1 MHKGHVIGVRY
12 MEATSNISLLSP
24 SPPLD
29 SRSHSPE
36 VELALPGTILPL
48 ALSSPGFPPWNITPW
63 PINLLP
69 LLQGL
74 VQVLPPL

>member
-1 MHKGHVIGVRY
+1 

-24 SPPLD
+24 CPQLD
-29 SRSHSPE
+29 SRSNSLE
-36 VELALPGTILPL
+36 VELAPPSTILPL
-48 ALSSPGFPPWNITPW
+48 ALGSPGFPPWDMSPW

-74 VQVLPPL
+74 VLVLPPL

>member
-1 MHKGHVIGVRY
+1 
-12 MEATSNISLLSP
+12 MEATSNISLLSLCP
-24 SPPLD
+24 QLD
-29 SRSHSPE
+29 SRSNSLE
-36 VELALPGTILPL
+36 VELAPPGTILPL
-48 ALSSPGFPPWNITPW
+48 ALSSPGFPPWDMSPW